1 MVGGQDEVVGG
12 RDKVVDQDMGGQVVH
27 LTPWPDQSKKISRKD
42 VCCSKLTDSTVCPT
56 KYAPVRE
63 RYRVFH

>member
-27 LTPWPDQSKKISRKD
+27 LTPWPDQSKKK
-42 VCCSKLTDSTVCPT
+42 
-56 KYAPVRE
+56 KYLEKMCVAAS
-63 RYRVFH
+63 

>member
-27 LTPWPDQSKKISRKD
+27 LTPWPDQSKKYLEKMC
-42 VCCSKLTDSTVCPT
+42 V
-56 KYAPVRE
+56 AAN
-63 RYRVFH
+63 